1 MLNEGELLRMVNEQT
16 LHRML
21 NKDELRDSVL
31 LVFSNKQDL
40 LNAMSAA
47 GMTDKLGL
55 QGLCQQWFI
64 LVYRA
69 TMDDRLYEGLDW
81 LLPLSRRDSW

>member
-1 MLNEGELLRMVNEQT
+1 MAIVWMLNEGELLRMVNEQT

-40 LNAMSAA
+40 SNER
-47 GMTDKLGL
+47 G
-55 QGLCQQWFI
+55 
-64 LVYRA
+64 
-69 TMDDRLYEGLDW
+69 
-81 LLPLSRRDSW
+81 